1 MNRVRYNC
9 RWTLAGATI
18 LNHPNPC
25 RALAL
30 LALLLPLAVSA
41 EGSERPEPAGKPSP
55 YWDGFYFK
63 AEKGDRYYLTVSP
76 YTVHFSYD
84 EDHEYVW
91 LAGFERE
98 RSTGI
103 VAGFAYFSNS
113 FGQPSVYYYP
123 WGKIYRDLAGI
134 DGLYFKWNA
143 GLAYGYVEPYEDKVP
158 FNYNG
163 FSPGVFPMLGYES
176 KGGFQSQLNLLGTAG
191 LMLQFSI
198 PIHDVH

>member
-1 MNRVRYNC
+1 LHV
-9 RWTLAGATI
+9 
-18 LNHPNPC
+18 
-25 RALAL
+25 
-30 LALLLPLAVSA
+30 LLLLFPLAASA
-41 EGSERPEPAGKPSP
+41 EQYAKPSP
-55 YWDGFYFK
+55 YWDGFNFM
-63 AEKGDRYYLTVSP
+63 AEKGDRYYLKVSP

-84 EDHEYVW
+84 EYHEYVW

-158 FNYNG
+158 FVYNG

-176 KGGFQSQLNLLGTAG
+176 EGGFHSQLNLLGTAG

-198 PIHDVH
+198 PIHDVR

>member
-1 MNRVRYNC
+1 MRSVLSS
-9 RWTLAGATI
+9 TL
-18 LNHPNPC
+18 L
-25 RALAL
+25 LL
-30 LALLLPLAVSA
+30 LASVSPGVEA
-41 EGSERPEPAGKPSP
+41 EEPAKPSP

-63 AEKGDRYYLTVSP
+63 AEQGDRYYAILSP
-76 YTVHFSYD
+76 YTTHFSPSD
-84 EDHEYVW
+84 EHEYVW

-134 DGLYFKWNA
+134 DGFYFKWSA

-163 FSPGVFPMLGYES
+163 FSPGFFPMLGYES
-176 KGGFQSQLNLLGTAG
+176 DGGFQSQLNLLGTAG

-198 PIHDVH
+198 PLNAKPGD